1 MAGPIITSGLGRCL
15 KRRRTLTAY
24 ALILVS
30 ESASGGMLIATLEIL
45 ILDHWSARPDFAILF
60 MNLNPLGQNQM
71 PQSQI
76 SCLWKQPDIAGKY
89 RTAVSLHSHTN
100 QSKESL
106 LFIPEFAEKWP
117 LLRWGLKEQ
126 CKKSVRPVD
135 FSQAYWTPPLPPKL
149 AFELE
154 SDQIESDL
162 ELMSLVSLTD
172 HDSIGAPSALRQ
184 LPDPVQV
191 PFAVEWSVPFEG
203 AVFHLGVHNLP
214 ESQAHLIMDD
224 LAAYTKNPS
233 APRLMELLAG
243 LHEISEVLIVFN
255 HPLWDQHCLGQS
267 TFRGILD
274 RFLQSTVEYLHAFE
288 LNAMRAW
295 TENKGVIQLAA
306 VWQRPVISGG
316 DRHGCEPSGAL
327 NLTCATS
334 FSEFVNEIRLERL
347 SHIVFMPQYAEV
359 LGIRFMQT
367 VIDTIRD
374 YPEHPVGSRRW
385 DERVFHMDFQTGFHR
400 PLSALWK
407 APPPY
412 LGHIFSIFRM
422 VENASVRHA
431 LNFTFR
437 GKSEVHRALDVRHE
451 VNA

>member
-1 MAGPIITSGLGRCL
+1 
-15 KRRRTLTAY
+15 
-24 ALILVS
+24 
-30 ESASGGMLIATLEIL
+30 
-45 ILDHWSARPDFAILF
+45 
-60 MNLNPLGQNQM
+60 M

-76 SCLWKQPDIAGKY
+76 SCIWKQPDVAGKY

-106 LFIPEFAEKWP
+106 LFIPAFAEKWP
-117 LLRWGLKEQ
+117 LLRWALNEQ
-126 CKKSVRPVD
+126 IKRSVRPVD

-154 SDQIESDL
+154 SNQIEIDL

-172 HDSIGAPSALRQ
+172 HDSIGAPTALSQ
-184 LPDPVQV
+184 LPDPVRI
-191 PFAVEWSVPFEG
+191 PFAVEWSVPFDG

-224 LAAYTKNPS
+224 LAAYTRDPS
-233 APRLMELLAG
+233 APRLNELLSA
-243 LHEISEVLIVFN
+243 LHELPQVLIVFN
-255 HPLWDQHCLGQS
+255 HPLWNQHGLGQPA
-267 TFRGILD
+267 FRNILD
-274 RFLQSTVEYLHAFE
+274 RFLGNSGQFLHAFE
-288 LNAMRAW
+288 LNAMRGW
-295 TENKGVIQLAA
+295 NENKDVIQLAA
-306 VWQRPVISGG
+306 AWQRPLISGG

-334 FSEFVNEIRLERL
+334 FSDFVDEIRREQV

-385 DERVFHMDFQTGFHR
+385 DDRVFHMDYQLGYHR

-412 LGHIFSIFRM
+412 LGPIFSVFRM

-437 GKSEVHRALDVRHE
+437 EKSEAHRALDVPHE
-451 VNA
+451 VSA

>member
-1 MAGPIITSGLGRCL
+1 
-15 KRRRTLTAY
+15 
-24 ALILVS
+24 
-30 ESASGGMLIATLEIL
+30 
-45 ILDHWSARPDFAILF
+45 
-60 MNLNPLGQNQM
+60 M

-76 SCLWKQPDIAGKY
+76 SCIWKQPDIACKY

-117 LLRWGLKEQ
+117 LLRWTLRGQ
-126 CKKSVRPVD
+126 CNKSVRPVD

-154 SDQIESDL
+154 SNQIEIDL

-184 LPDPVQV
+184 LPAPVQV

-214 ESQAHLIMDD
+214 ESQAHLIMDN
-224 LAAYTKNPS
+224 LAAYTHNPS
-233 APRLMELLAG
+233 APLLIELLAS
-243 LHEISEVLIVFN
+243 LRELPDVLIVFN
-255 HPLWDQHCLGQS
+255 HPLWDQHCQGPS
-267 TFRGILD
+267 TFRHILD
-274 RFLQSTVEYLHAFE
+274 RFLQSYVKYFHAFE
-288 LNAMRAW
+288 LNAMRNWA
-295 TENKGVIQLAA
+295 ENKGVIQLAA

-334 FSEFVNEIRLERL
+334 FSDFVSEIRNEQL

-359 LGIRFMQT
+359 LGIRFVQT

-374 YPEHPVGSRRW
+374 YPEHPVGTRRW
-385 DERVFHMDFQTGFHR
+385 DERVFHMDFQTGYYR

-412 LGHIFSIFRM
+412 LGRIFSVFRM
-422 VENASVRHA
+422 VENASVRNA

-437 GKSEVHRALDVRHE
+437 EKSEAHRALDVSRE
-451 VNA
+451 VRA

>member
-1 MAGPIITSGLGRCL
+1 
-15 KRRRTLTAY
+15 
-24 ALILVS
+24 
-30 ESASGGMLIATLEIL
+30 
-45 ILDHWSARPDFAILF
+45 
-60 MNLNPLGQNQM
+60 M

-76 SCLWKQPDIAGKY
+76 SCLWKQPEIAGKY

-106 LFIPEFAEKWP
+106 LFIPAFAEKWP
-117 LLRWGLKEQ
+117 LLRWALKEQ
-126 CKKSVRPVD
+126 CKKSCRPVD

-154 SDQIESDL
+154 SNQIESSL
-162 ELMSLVSLTD
+162 ELLSLVSLTD
-172 HDSIGAPSALRQ
+172 HDSIGAPTALRQ
-184 LPDPVQV
+184 LPDPVQI
-191 PFAVEWSVPFEG
+191 PFAVEWSVPYEG
-203 AVFHLGVHNLP
+203 AVFHLGIHNLP

-224 LAAYTKNPS
+224 LAAYTSSPS
-233 APRLMELLAG
+233 APRLMELLAA
-243 LHEISEVLIVFN
+243 LHENPEVLIVFN
-255 HPLWDQHCLGQS
+255 HPHWDQYGLGTA
-267 TFRGILD
+267 TFRHKVDL
-274 RFLQSTVEYLHAFE
+274 FLQSHVQFLHAFE
-288 LNAMRAW
+288 LNAMRSW
-295 TENKGVIQLAA
+295 TENKGVMQLAA
-306 VWQRPVISGG
+306 VWQRPLISGG

-334 FSEFVNEIRLERL
+334 FSAFVDEIRVEQF

-374 YPEHPVGSRRW
+374 YPDHPAGSRRW
-385 DERVFHMDFQTGFHR
+385 DERVFHMDFEAGYYR

-412 LGHIFSIFRM
+412 LGRIFSVFRM
-422 VENASVRHA
+422 LENASVRHA

-437 GKSEVHRALDVRHE
+437 EKSELHQAADARSE
-451 VNA
+451 VIA

>member
-1 MAGPIITSGLGRCL
+1 LP
-15 KRRRTLTAY
+15 
-24 ALILVS
+24 
-30 ESASGGMLIATLEIL
+30 
-45 ILDHWSARPDFAILF
+45 H
-60 MNLNPLGQNQM
+60 
-71 PQSQI
+71 SQI

-106 LFIPEFAEKWP
+106 LFIPAFAEKWP
-117 LLRWGLKEQ
+117 LLRWALKEQ

-154 SDQIESDL
+154 SNQIEIDL

-172 HDSIGAPSALRQ
+172 HDSIGAPSLLRQ
-184 LPDPVQV
+184 LPDAVQI

-224 LAAYTKNPS
+224 MAAYTRDPS
-233 APRLMELLAG
+233 APRLMDLLAA
-243 LHEISEVLIVFN
+243 LHEIPEVLIVFN
-255 HPLWDQHCLGQS
+255 HPHWDQYCLGQS
-267 TFRGILD
+267 TFRQKVD
-274 RFLQSTVEYLHAFE
+274 RFLERHVQFVHAFE
-288 LNAMRAW
+288 LNAMRSW

-306 VWQRPVISGG
+306 AWQRPLISGG

-334 FSEFVNEIRLERL
+334 FSEFVDEIRCEQF
-347 SHIVFMPQYAEV
+347 SHILFMPQYAEV
-359 LGIRFMQT
+359 LGIRFIQT

-374 YPEHPVGSRRW
+374 YPEHPAGSRRW
-385 DERVFHMDFQTGFHR
+385 DERVFHMDFQTGHHR

-407 APPPY
+407 APPPF
-412 LGHIFSIFRM
+412 LGRIFSIFRM
-422 VENASVRHA
+422 LENASVRHA
-431 LNFTFR
+431 VSFTFG
-437 GKSEVHRALDVRHE
+437 GKSELRQTSDVPRE
-451 VNA
+451 VSA

>member
-1 MAGPIITSGLGRCL
+1 
-15 KRRRTLTAY
+15 
-24 ALILVS
+24 
-30 ESASGGMLIATLEIL
+30 
-45 ILDHWSARPDFAILF
+45 LDKNKL
-60 MNLNPLGQNQM
+60 

-89 RTAVSLHSHTN
+89 QTAVSLHSHTN

-126 CKKSVRPVD
+126 CRKSGRPVD

-154 SDQIESDL
+154 SNQIESDL

-172 HDSIGAPSALRQ
+172 HDSIGAPSVLRQ
-184 LPDPVQV
+184 LPNPVRI

-224 LAAYTKNPS
+224 LAAYTKSPS
-233 APRLMELLAG
+233 TPRLMELLAG
-243 LHEISEVLIVFN
+243 LHEFPEVLIVFN

-274 RFLQSTVEYLHAFE
+274 RFLQNAVEYLHAFE

-295 TENKGVIQLAA
+295 TENKGVVQLAA
-306 VWQRPVISGG
+306 VWQRPLISGG

-334 FSEFVNEIRLERL
+334 FSEFVDEIRLEQR
-347 SHIVFMPQYAEV
+347 SHVVFMPQYAEL

-385 DERVFHMDFQTGFHR
+385 DERVFHMDFQTGYHR
-400 PLSALWK
+400 PLSMLWK
-407 APPPY
+407 APPAY
-412 LGHIFSIFRM
+412 LGRIFTIFRM

-437 GKSEVHRALDVRHE
+437 GKAESHRALDVRHE
-451 VNA
+451 VGA

>member
-1 MAGPIITSGLGRCL
+1 MHA
-15 KRRRTLTAY
+15 
-24 ALILVS
+24 
-30 ESASGGMLIATLEIL
+30 
-45 ILDHWSARPDFAILF
+45 
-60 MNLNPLGQNQM
+60 NLLGQNQLT
-71 PQSQI
+71 QSQI
-76 SCLWKQPDIAGKY
+76 SCIWKEPGIAGKY

-106 LFIPEFAEKWP
+106 LFIPAFADKWP
-117 LLRWGLKEQ
+117 LLRWALKEQ
-126 CKKSVRPVD
+126 CKKSVRSVD
-135 FSQAYWTPPLPPKL
+135 FSQAYWTPPLTPKL
-149 AFELE
+149 AFEVE
-154 SDQIESDL
+154 SNQIESDL

-172 HDSIGAPSALRQ
+172 HDSIGAPTALRQ

-203 AVFHLGVHNLP
+203 AIFHLGIHNLP

-224 LAAYTKNPS
+224 LAAYTRSPS
-233 APRLMELLAG
+233 APRLVELLAA
-243 LHEISEVLIVFN
+243 LHAFPEVLIVFN

-267 TFRGILD
+267 IFRSILD
-274 RFLQSTVEYLHAFE
+274 RFLQKYAEFVHAFE

-316 DRHGCEPSGAL
+316 DRHGCEPSGNL

-334 FSEFVNEIRLERL
+334 FSEFVNEIRFEQL

-367 VIDTIRD
+367 VLDTIRD

-385 DERVFHMDFQTGFHR
+385 DERVFHMDFQTGYHR

-412 LGHIFSIFRM
+412 LGRIFSVFRM

-437 GKSEVHRALDVRHE
+437 GKSESHQALDVPYE
-451 VNA
+451 VSA

>member
-1 MAGPIITSGLGRCL
+1 
-15 KRRRTLTAY
+15 
-24 ALILVS
+24 
-30 ESASGGMLIATLEIL
+30 
-45 ILDHWSARPDFAILF
+45 
-60 MNLNPLGQNQM
+60 MNPFPLGQNLL

-76 SCLWKQPDIAGKY
+76 SCIWKQPDVAAKY

-106 LFIPEFAEKWP
+106 LFIPAFAEKWP
-117 LLRWGLKEQ
+117 LLRWALNEQ
-126 CKKSVRPVD
+126 IRRSVRPVD

-154 SDQIESDL
+154 SNQIEIDL

-172 HDSIGAPSALRQ
+172 HDSIGAPTALSQ
-184 LPDPVQV
+184 LPDPVRI
-191 PFAVEWSVPFEG
+191 PFAVEWSVPYDG

-224 LAAYTKNPS
+224 LAAYTANPS
-233 APRLMELLAG
+233 GPRLNELLAV
-243 LHEISEVLIVFN
+243 LHEFPEVLIVFN
-255 HPLWDQHCLGQS
+255 HPLWNQHGLKQPA
-267 TFRGILD
+267 FRNILD
-274 RFLQSTVEYLHAFE
+274 RFLQCYAQFLHAFE
-288 LNAMRAW
+288 LNAMRGW
-295 TENKGVIQLAA
+295 NENKDVIQLAA
-306 VWQRPVISGG
+306 AWQRPLISGG

-327 NLTCATS
+327 NLTNAAS
-334 FSEFVNEIRLERL
+334 FPDFVDEIRREQL

-374 YPEHPVGSRRW
+374 YPDHPVGSRRW
-385 DERVFHMDFQTGFHR
+385 DDRVFHMDFQLGYHR

-412 LGHIFSIFRM
+412 LGPIFSVFRM

-437 GKSEVHRALDVRHE
+437 EKSEAHRALDVPHE
-451 VNA
+451 VSA

>member
-1 MAGPIITSGLGRCL
+1 
-15 KRRRTLTAY
+15 
-24 ALILVS
+24 
-30 ESASGGMLIATLEIL
+30 
-45 ILDHWSARPDFAILF
+45 
-60 MNLNPLGQNQM
+60 M

-76 SCLWKQPDIAGKY
+76 SCIWKQPEVARKY
-89 RTAVSLHSHTN
+89 RTGVSLHSHTN

-117 LLRWGLKEQ
+117 MLRWALKAQ

-154 SDQIESDL
+154 CNQIQTEL

-172 HDSIGAPSALRQ
+172 HDSIGANTLLRQ
-184 LPDPVQV
+184 LPVPVQV

-214 ESQAHLIMDD
+214 EKVAHLIMDD
-224 LAAYTKNPS
+224 LEAFTRNPE
-233 APRLMELLAG
+233 PQRLLELLTA
-243 LHEISEVLIVFN
+243 LNEFPEVLIVLN
-255 HPLWDQHCLGQS
+255 HPLWDQHGLGGS
-267 TFRGILD
+267 NFRSILD
-274 RFLQSTVEYLHAFE
+274 RFLKTYVKFFHALE

-295 TENKGVIQLAA
+295 AENNGVIELAS
-306 VWQRPVISGG
+306 VWQRPLISGG

-334 FSEFVNEIRLERL
+334 FPEFVSEIRDERV
-347 SHIVFMPQYAEV
+347 SHIVFMAQYAEP

-374 YPEHPVGSRRW
+374 YPEHPVGARRW
-385 DERVFHMDFQTGFHR
+385 DERVFHMDFQVGYHR

-412 LGHIFSIFRM
+412 LGRIFSVFRM
-422 VENASVRHA
+422 LENASVRNA

-437 GKSEVHRALDVRHE
+437 EQSELHQPEKTPHE
-451 VNA
+451 VIA

>member
-1 MAGPIITSGLGRCL
+1 
-15 KRRRTLTAY
+15 
-24 ALILVS
+24 
-30 ESASGGMLIATLEIL
+30 
-45 ILDHWSARPDFAILF
+45 
-60 MNLNPLGQNQM
+60 M

-76 SCLWKQPDIAGKY
+76 SCLWKQPDIARKY

-106 LFIPEFAEKWP
+106 LFIPAFAEKWP
-117 LLRWGLKEQ
+117 LLRWALKEQ

-154 SDQIESDL
+154 SNQIEIDL
-162 ELMSLVSLTD
+162 ELMSLVSITD
-172 HDSIGAPSALRQ
+172 HDSIGAPTALRQ
-184 LPDPVQV
+184 LPEAVQV

-203 AVFHLGVHNLP
+203 AVFHLGIHNLP

-224 LAAYTKNPS
+224 LAAYTRTPS
-233 APRLMELLAG
+233 APRLMELLSA
-243 LHEISEVLIVFN
+243 LHAMPDVLIVFN
-255 HPLWDQHCLGQS
+255 HPHWDQYCLGQS
-267 TFRGILD
+267 TFRHILD
-274 RFLQSTVEYLHAFE
+274 RFLQCHVEFVHAFE
-288 LNAMRAW
+288 LNAMRSW
-295 TENKGVIQLAA
+295 TENKGVIELAA
-306 VWQRPVISGG
+306 AWKRPLISGG
-316 DRHGCEPSGAL
+316 DRHGCEPSAAL

-334 FSEFVNEIRLERL
+334 FPEFINEIRIDQQ

-385 DERVFHMDFQTGFHR
+385 DERVFHMDFQTGYHR
-400 PLSALWK
+400 PLSVLWK
-407 APPPY
+407 APPAY
-412 LGHIFSIFRM
+412 LGKIFAIFRM

-431 LNFTFR
+431 LNVTFR
-437 GKSEVHRALDVRHE
+437 GKSELHTASDIAHE
-451 VNA
+451 VSA

>member
-1 MAGPIITSGLGRCL
+1 MSL
-15 KRRRTLTAY
+15 
-24 ALILVS
+24 
-30 ESASGGMLIATLEIL
+30 
-45 ILDHWSARPDFAILF
+45 
-60 MNLNPLGQNQM
+60 NLPGQNPL

-76 SCLWKQPDIAGKY
+76 SCIWKQPRLAGKY

-106 LFIPEFAEKWP
+106 LFIPAFAEKWP
-117 LLRWGLKEQ
+117 LLRWALKEQ
-126 CKKSVRPVD
+126 IKKSVRPVD

-154 SDQIESDL
+154 SNQIEIDL

-184 LPDPVQV
+184 LPAPVRI
-191 PFAVEWSVPFEG
+191 PFAVEWSVPFED
-203 AVFHLGVHNLP
+203 AVFHLGIHNLP
-214 ESQAHLIMDD
+214 ENLAHLIMDD
-224 LAAYTKNPS
+224 LAAYTRNPS
-233 APRLMELLAG
+233 APRLLELLAA
-243 LHEISEVLIVFN
+243 LHEMPEVLIVFN
-255 HPLWDQHCLGQS
+255 HPLWDQYSLGQP
-267 TFRGILD
+267 TFLRNLD
-274 RFLQSTVEYLHAFE
+274 LFLQRHVQFFHAIE
-288 LNAMRAW
+288 LNAMRSW
-295 TENKGVIQLAA
+295 SENKSVIELAA
-306 VWQRPVISGG
+306 VWQRPLISGG

-327 NLTCATS
+327 NLTQATS
-334 FSEFVNEIRLERL
+334 FPEFINEIRRDHL
-347 SHIVFMPQYAEV
+347 SHIVFMPQYAEP
-359 LGIRFMQT
+359 LGIRFVQT

-385 DERVFHMDFQTGFHR
+385 DERVFHMDFQTGYHR

-407 APPPY
+407 APPPF

-437 GKSEVHRALDVRHE
+437 GSSDLHQGSEVPHE
-451 VNA
+451 VIA

>member
-1 MAGPIITSGLGRCL
+1 
-15 KRRRTLTAY
+15 
-24 ALILVS
+24 
-30 ESASGGMLIATLEIL
+30 
-45 ILDHWSARPDFAILF
+45 
-60 MNLNPLGQNQM
+60 M

-76 SCLWKQPDIAGKY
+76 SCLWKQPDVAGKY

-106 LFIPEFAEKWP
+106 LFIPAFAEKCP
-117 LLRWGLKEQ
+117 LLRWALKEQ

-149 AFELE
+149 AFEVE
-154 SDQIESDL
+154 SNQIESDL
-162 ELMSLVSLTD
+162 KLMSLVSLTD

-184 LPDPVQV
+184 LPDPIQI
-191 PFAVEWSVPFEG
+191 PYAVEWSVPFEG

-224 LAAYTKNPS
+224 LAAHTRKPS
-233 APRLMELLAG
+233 APRLVELLAA
-243 LHEISEVLIVFN
+243 LHEFPEVLIVFN
-255 HPLWDQHCLGQS
+255 HPLWDQHCLGTS
-267 TFRGILD
+267 TFLPILE
-274 RFLQSTVEYLHAFE
+274 RFLEGHVQFLHAFE

-295 TENKGVIQLAA
+295 AENKGVLQLAA
-306 VWQRPVISGG
+306 VWRRPMISGG

-334 FSEFVNEIRLERL
+334 FSEFVNEIRREQL
-347 SHIVFMPQYAEV
+347 SHILFMPQYVEV

-374 YPEHPVGSRRW
+374 YPGHPAGSRRW
-385 DERVFHMDFQTGFHR
+385 DDRVFHMDFQTGYFR

-407 APPPY
+407 APPAY
-412 LGHIFSIFRM
+412 LGRIFAIFRM
-422 VENASVRHA
+422 LENASVRHA
-431 LNFTFR
+431 LSLTFG
-437 GKSEVHRALDVRHE
+437 GKSKSHQGSDVPNEVSA
-451 VNA
+451 